1 MKRLLAISVI
11 VGFLCF
17 FTDGAKA
24 ESNFFSVSKTLIS
37 ETTDMSKKN
46 TIELSATNADPNICS
61 ITFDFTDG
69 NQTIVMV
76 EGNECLVLYA
86 FEDAELWS
94 IVFFM
99 MTQFKTIESQLP
111 AGKVLQYKL
120 HLSETEELFVTSEIL
135 SKNYSWIN

>member
-24 ESNFFSVSKTLIS
+24 ESNFFSVSKTIIS

-61 ITFDFTDG
+61 ITLT
-69 NQTIVMV
+69 
-76 EGNECLVLYA
+76 
-86 FEDAELWS
+86 
-94 IVFFM
+94 
-99 MTQFKTIESQLP
+99 
-111 AGKVLQYKL
+111 LQMETRR
-120 HLSETEELFVTSEIL
+120 LSR
-135 SKNYSWIN
+135 SKEMNV